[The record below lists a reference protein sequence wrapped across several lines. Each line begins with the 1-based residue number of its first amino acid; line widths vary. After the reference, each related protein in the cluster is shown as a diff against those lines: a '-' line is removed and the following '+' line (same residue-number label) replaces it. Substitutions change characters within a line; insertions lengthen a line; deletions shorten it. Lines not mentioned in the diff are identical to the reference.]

1 MNRFF
6 FILDKMKDRII
17 NVLAA
22 FESDNIGKSFP
33 LDYCLPLYHSVSDR
47 ELPHIKHVI
56 RYKNTKQFE
65 EDLDHLAKNFQ
76 FVDWQEFKEFTSGN
90 FKPKKKI
97 ALLTF
102 DDGFREFYDVAAPI
116 LERKGIYACN
126 FVNPAFIDN
135 KDMMFR
141 CKASLLVDAVQRNK
155 TIDPEIYFVLSL
167 KNVDRDFLQKKILA
181 ISYQEKDTLDWLAEK
196 LEVDFKAYSKEHQP
210 YLSTEELKELTRKG
224 FGISS
229 HSWDHP
235 KYGDLSLKEQMETTD
250 KTFVYLKENGFLY
263 ESFAFPFTD
272 FEVQKDFFDELFKN
286 EDIYCSFGCAGIKL
300 DSVKKNFQRIPM
312 EMGESGEQI
321 LKKEMAYFK
330 LKRLINKNTILR
342 K

>member
-1 MNRFF
+1 
-6 FILDKMKDRII
+6 MKERII

-22 FESDNIGKSFP
+22 FESGNIGKSFP

-65 EDLDHLAKNFQ
+65 EDLDYLAKNFR
-76 FVDWQEFKEFTSGN
+76 FVDWQEFKDYMSGD

-102 DDGFREFYDVAAPI
+102 DDGFREFYDIAAPI

-141 CKASLLVDAVQRNK
+141 CKASLLADAVEKGK
-155 TIDPEIYFVLSL
+155 TIDPEIYFILSL
-167 KNVDRDFLQKKILA
+167 KNTDRHILQKKILQ
-181 ISYQEKDTLDWLAEK
+181 IHYQEKDILNQLAEK
-196 LEVDFKAYSKEHQP
+196 LEVDFNAYSKEFKP

-235 KYGDLSLKEQMETTD
+235 KYGDLSLKEQMETTE
-250 KTFVYLKENGFLY
+250 KTFAYLKENGFLY

-272 FEVQKDFFDELFKN
+272 FEVRKDFFDELFKN
-286 EDIYCSFGCAGIKL
+286 EEIYCSFGCAGIKL
-300 DSVKKNFQRIPM
+300 DSVKRNFQRIPM

-321 LKKEMAYFK
+321 LKKETAYFK

>member
-6 FILDKMKDRII
+6 FILDKMKDTII

-141 CKASLLVDAVQRNK
+141 CKASLLVDAVERNK

-167 KNVDRDFLQKKILA
+167 KNVDRHFLQKKILA
-181 ISYQEKDTLDWLAEK
+181 INYQEKDTLDWLAEK
-196 LEVDFKAYSKEHQP
+196 LEVDFNAYSKEFKP

-250 KTFVYLKENGFLY
+250 KTFAYLKENGFLY

-300 DSVKKNFQRIPM
+300 DSVKRNFQRIPM

>member
-1 MNRFF
+1 LNRFF
-6 FILDKMKDRII
+6 FILDKTKDTII

-141 CKASLLVDAVQRNK
+141 CKASLLVDAVERNK

-167 KNVDRDFLQKKILA
+167 KNVDRHFLQKKILA
-181 ISYQEKDTLDWLAEK
+181 INYQEKDTLDWLAEK
-196 LEVDFKAYSKEHQP
+196 LEVDFNAYSKEFKP

-250 KTFVYLKENGFLY
+250 KTFAYLKENGFLY

-300 DSVKKNFQRIPM
+300 DSVKRNFQRIPM

>member
-1 MNRFF
+1 
-6 FILDKMKDRII
+6 MKDRII

-141 CKASLLVDAVQRNK
+141 CKASLLVDAVERNK

-167 KNVDRDFLQKKILA
+167 KNVDRHFLQKKILA
-181 ISYQEKDTLDWLAEK
+181 INYQEKDTLDWLAEK
-196 LEVDFKAYSKEHQP
+196 LEVDFNAYSKEFKP

-250 KTFVYLKENGFLY
+250 KTFAYLKENGFLY

-286 EDIYCSFGCAGIKL
+286 EEIYCSFGCAGIKL

>member
-1 MNRFF
+1 
-6 FILDKMKDRII
+6 MKDRII
-17 NVLAA
+17 NVLAT
-22 FESDNIGKSFP
+22 FESGNIGKYFP

-56 RYKNTKQFE
+56 RYKTTKQFE
-65 EDLDHLAKNFQ
+65 EDLDHLSKNFQ

-102 DDGFREFYDVAAPI
+102 DDGFREFYDIAAPI

-141 CKASLLVDAVQRNK
+141 CKASLLADAVERKK
-155 TIDPEIYFVLSL
+155 TIDSEIYFVLSL
-167 KNVDRDFLQKKILA
+167 KNLDRRFLQKKILA
-181 ISYQEKDTLDWLAEK
+181 INYQEKDTLDWLAEK
-196 LEVDFKAYSKEHQP
+196 LEVDFNAYSKEFKP
-210 YLSTEELKELTRKG
+210 YLSTEELKELTRRG

-286 EDIYCSFGCAGIKL
+286 EEIYCSFGCAGIKL
-300 DSVKKNFQRIPM
+300 DSVKRNFQRIPM

>member
-1 MNRFF
+1 
-6 FILDKMKDRII
+6 MKDRII

-33 LDYCLPLYHSVSDR
+33 LDYCLPLYHSVSDK

-76 FVDWQEFKEFTSGN
+76 FVDWQGFKEFTSGN
-90 FKPKKKI
+90 FIPKKKI

-102 DDGFREFYDVAAPI
+102 DDGFREFYDIVAPI

-141 CKASLLVDAVQRNK
+141 CKASLLADAVEMNK
-155 TIDPEIYFVLSL
+155 IIDPVVYHMFSL
-167 KNVDRDFLQKKILA
+167 DNHVERGVLQKNILQVN
-181 ISYQEKDTLDWLAEK
+181 YQGKDMLDQLAEK
-196 LEVDFKAYSKEHQP
+196 LEVDFKAYSKEFKP

-250 KTFVYLKENGFLY
+250 KTFAYLKENGFLY

-272 FEVQKDFFDELFKN
+272 FEVQRDFFDELFKN
-286 EDIYCSFGCAGIKL
+286 EEIYCSFGCAGVKL
-300 DSVKKNFQRIPM
+300 DSVKRNFQRIPM

-321 LKKEMAYFK
+321 LRRETAYFK
-330 LKRLINKNTILR
+330 LKRLINKNIIQR

>member
-1 MNRFF
+1 
-6 FILDKMKDRII
+6 MKDRII

-22 FESDNIGKSFP
+22 FESENIGKSFP
-33 LDYCLPLYHSVSDR
+33 LDYCLPLYHSVSDK
-47 ELPHIKHVI
+47 ELPHLKHVI
-56 RYKNTKQFE
+56 RYKTTQQFE
-65 EDLDHLAKNFQ
+65 DDLDHIAKNFQ

-90 FKPKKKI
+90 FKSQKKI

-102 DDGFREFYDVAAPI
+102 DDGFREFYDVVAPI

-126 FVNPAFIDN
+126 FINPAFIDN

-141 CKASLLVDAVQRNK
+141 CKASLLADAAEKMK
-155 TIDPEIYFVLSL
+155 TIDPEIYFILSL
-167 KNVDRDFLQKKILA
+167 KNIDRRGLQKKILS
-181 ISYQEKDTLDWLAEK
+181 INYQGKDILDRLAEK

-210 YLSTEELKELTRKG
+210 YLSTEELKMLTRKG

-235 KYGDLSLKEQMETTD
+235 KYGDLSLKDQMETTD
-250 KTFVYLKENGFLY
+250 KTFAYLKENSFLY

-272 FEVQKDFFDELFKN
+272 FEVRKDFFDELFKN
-286 EDIYCSFGCAGIKL
+286 EEIYCSFGCAGIKL
-300 DSVKKNFQRIPM
+300 DSVKRNFQRIPM

-321 LKKEMAYFK
+321 LKKETAYFK